1 LESIR
6 QLILGSVFNNNG
18 NESRARECYI
28 AAIKQGESGPDQHAA
43 AFASYELGMILCKKD
58 EVIIIMTAIF
68 VNNFPT

>member
-58 EVIIIMTAIF
+58 EVIIKMTAIF
-68 VNNFPT
+68 VDI